1 MPHIVHK
8 HNILFCLYYT
18 VLYVFN
24 KSYTVQARAAG
35 IELVTLFSSGAY
47 TVLYSLTQLFI
58 GLKVTRPSIF

>member
-24 KSYTVQARAAG
+24 KSYTVQTRAAG

-47 TVLYSLTQLFI
+47 TVLANTTLYWIKSH
-58 GLKVTRPSIF
+58 

>member
-8 HNILFCLYYT
+8 RNILFCLYYT

-35 IELVTLFSSGAY
+35 IDLVTLFSSGAY
-47 TVLYSLTQLFI
+47 TVLANTTLYWIKSH
-58 GLKVTRPSIF
+58 